1 MGGVYLVLIGRH
13 LLPERTSMGG
23 LLGGDRRKMKYFTE
37 VALPEGSHLI
47 GQKPLEVDLFSRD
60 GVRVVDVLRGDA
72 SLRRDLKSVILEP
85 GDRVMLRTDVAELLS
100 FQTDA
105 KLRPV
110 DKLSSVATETVEV
123 LITPGCRMV
132 GRSLGALRLRRRYGV
147 YPLAVHR
154 RDQNIGRQLDE
165 VVVRVGDTLLLEGA
179 SDDIHRLAQDMEL
192 VEVNRPTE
200 QAFRRE
206 KAPIAILALT
216 GVVGLAALGV
226 ADILPLALLAVAL
239 ILLTRCIDADEAFAM
254 VEGRLLALIFAML
267 MVGAGLEAAG
277 SVELIVSY
285 AQPLLANAPPFVV
298 ILSIYLLA
306 STLTELV
313 TNNAVAVIL
322 TPIAIQLGLAL
333 GLDPRP
339 LVVAVMFAAS
349 AAFSTPIGYQ
359 TNTLVYGPGGYRF
372 TDFTRVGLPLNIL
385 LALTASFFIPI
396 IWPV

>member
-1 MGGVYLVLIGRH
+1 
-13 LLPERTSMGG
+13 
-23 LLGGDRRKMKYFTE
+23 
-37 VALPEGSHLI
+37 
-47 GQKPLEVDLFSRD
+47 
-60 GVRVVDVLRGDA
+60 
-72 SLRRDLKSVILEP
+72 
-85 GDRVMLRTDVAELLS
+85 
-100 FQTDA
+100 
-105 KLRPV
+105 
-110 DKLSSVATETVEV
+110 
-123 LITPGCRMV
+123 
-132 GRSLGALRLRRRYGV
+132 
-147 YPLAVHR
+147 
-154 RDQNIGRQLDE
+154 
-165 VVVRVGDTLLLEGA
+165 
-179 SDDIHRLAQDMEL
+179 
-192 VEVNRPTE
+192 
-200 QAFRRE
+200 
-206 KAPIAILALT
+206 
-216 GVVGLAALGV
+216 
-226 ADILPLALLAVAL
+226 
-239 ILLTRCIDADEAFAM
+239 
-254 VEGRLLALIFAML
+254 

-385 LALTASFFIPI
+385 LALSASFFIPI